1 MELIETP
8 AFTRQVQAEISDEEY
23 RALQMHLMLRPDAG
37 DLISGARGLRSNMS
51 PRELRILRNLVTD
64 D

>member
-1 MELIETP
+1 VELIETP

-37 DLISGARGLRSNMS
+37 DLKNVRSNMS